1 MRIIIGDG
9 KLSKAIRKS
18 SDVVLCHKDI
28 DVTAEPATIAK
39 ILRVADERCYVR
51 DGTVAVINTAAK
63 INLEWCQEN
72 TEQAWAVNAVGPLN
86 VAKAC
91 DILGFKFVQISSGC
105 IFDGEE
111 TGTVYTEESTPSPA
125 SFYAV
130 TKAAADVFIANAQL
144 DVPTLILR
152 PRQLISAR
160 PHPTNM
166 LTKFVD
172 VMQKSSES
180 RFITSQNTV
189 TCIEDFS
196 LMIDHL
202 LKVHATGVYNCAN
215 HGTISPYEIAVKL
228 KEALNLGKSP
238 SPVDYD
244 SYVKSIAVKR
254 VNTILNVSKLR
265 DTGYPNRSAEQAVD
279 WCIRNYGKLG

>member
-1 MRIIIGDG
+1 LRI
-9 KLSKAIRKS
+9 
-18 SDVVLCHKDI
+18 
-28 DVTAEPATIAK
+28 
-39 ILRVADERCYVR
+39 ADERCHVR
-51 DGTVAVINTAAK
+51 YGTPTVINTAAK

-72 TEQAWAVNAVGPLN
+72 PEQAWAVNAVGPLN

-111 TGTVYTEESTPSPA
+111 TGTAYTEESVPTPA

-130 TKAAADVFIANAQL
+130 TKAAADSFIMNAGL
-144 DVPTLILR
+144 DMPALILR
-152 PRQLISAR
+152 PRQIISAK

-166 LTKFVD
+166 LTKFID
-172 VMQKSSES
+172 VMNRVEQP
-180 RFITSQNTV
+180 RFITSANSV

-202 LKVHATGVYNCAN
+202 LKIGATGVYNCAN
-215 HGTISPYEIAVKL
+215 HDVISPYHIATRL
-228 KEALNLGKSP
+228 YAASP
-238 SPVDYD
+238 TKHVPGPIDYE

-254 VNTILNVSKLR
+254 VNTILDVTKLR
-265 DTGYPNRSAEQAVD
+265 DSGYANRSAEQATD
-279 WCIRNYGKLG
+279 WCVRNYGKLG